1 MQTSTFWLK
10 FGSLSPT
17 VTLKIRSRLLKPNQI
32 FIMSQCY
39 ICANL
44 IQICQPVHEISCRHF
59 SQWFMQTSTFGLNLA
74 VTFSLG
80 QDHQNLISSSSYPI
94 SMQIW
99 LKSAYWF
106 SWDIMQTR
114 NRHGDTDAEA
124 DADGIHTKTIC
135 PPPLRRGG
143 GVGGWGDINISVS
156 NFNSIRP

>member
-10 FGSLSPT
+10 FGSLSAT
-17 VTLKIRSRLLKPNQI
+17 VTLKIRSRSLKPNQI

-106 SWDIMQTR
+106 MRYHADKKPSRRHRCWSW
-114 NRHGDTDAEA
+114 
-124 DADGIHTKTIC
+124 C
-135 PPPLRRGG
+135 RRDPHQNNMSPSPSAGG
-143 GVGGWGDINISVS
+143 HKYLS
-156 NFNSIRP
+156 FEF